1 MTSNLLLQTAVRTA
15 LSVWATIMLAT
26 GLSTEPTPP
35 TPEPVA
41 ADTAPTVVYEG
52 LAGDQ
57 ERWEWAAGQFEA
69 AGLTLENLEVRF
81 ATDPEPCKGN
91 AGLHISGEGTHLVLI
106 CTTNEAHRRATMVH
120 ELAHVW
126 AAQNIDQATRAEFM
140 AERGVTVWHDRDVE
154 WHEQGTEH
162 AAEIITWGIADH
174 GCWVLPRA
182 IIGDRDL
189 DVLAATYE
197 LLTGQTARC
206 DTESVAPNPQRER
219 QLSSV
224 E

>member
-1 MTSNLLLQTAVRTA
+1 MTSNLLLPVAIRIAT
-15 LSVWATIMLAT
+15 SVWATIMLAA
-26 GLSTEPTPP
+26 GLSTEPAPSTS
-35 TPEPVA
+35 EPIA

-52 LAGDQ
+52 LAGDNEQ
-57 ERWEWAAGQFEA
+57 WEWAAGQFDA
-69 AGLTLENLEVRF
+69 AGLTLENVEVRF
-81 ATDPEPCKGN
+81 TTDPEPCKGN

-126 AAQNIDQATRAEFM
+126 AAQNVDQATRAEFM
-140 AERGVTVWHDRDVE
+140 ADRGVSVWYDRDAE

-162 AAEIITWGIADH
+162 AAEVITWGISDQ

-182 IIGDRDL
+182 IIGDRDV
-189 DVLAATYE
+189 DVLAADYE
-197 LLTGQTARC
+197 LLTGETPRC
-206 DTESVAPNPQRER
+206 DTEAVAPNAERER
-219 QLSSV
+219 QLAFA